1 MAASPITWPASPCSP
16 SPERAGTPP
25 AHSELQSHLLEAVAL
40 RSASDRIA
48 AESSRPLSGPAPPTG
63 GHTVSRRAPA
73 RRTRSRGVVLALA
86 VVAVSALVASSCGG
100 DSTQQGTPESSATQP
115 APADSPAPAGSDA
128 EPSAGAETAAPSDA
142 GTADPASTAAD
153 TAADGVAAAQPD
165 GSSATADAAAEPA
178 AADTPEQVAAPVAVS
193 GDVPD
198 LELIDVATGD
208 GVQLRSLLPADTPV
222 LFWFWAPH

>member
-16 SPERAGTPP
+16 SPERPGTPP

-40 RSASDRIA
+40 RSASDRVA

-100 DSTQQGTPESSATQP
+100 DSTQPGTPQSSATQP
-115 APADSPAPAGSDA
+115 APADSPAPASSDADA
-128 EPSAGAETAAPSDA
+128 EPSAPSDA

-153 TAADGVAAAQPD
+153 TAADGAAAAAEPD
-165 GSSATADAAAEPA
+165 GSSATKEEATADA